1 MPQALTLV
9 SHLLCPYVQ
18 RAAIALHEK
27 GVPFERVVIDLA
39 NKPQWFLDISP
50 LGKVPLLKVR
60 QPDGNEAVLF
70 ESNVICE
77 YLEETQPGARL
88 HPEDP
93 LARAQHRAWM
103 EFGSATLADLWG
115 YETTQDATVFEQ
127 KRLALVAKFERV
139 EAALGE
145 GPEPCYFAG
154 KDFSLVDAVFAP
166 VFRYFEVFDAIADSH
181 IFDALPKVNAWRK
194 ALAARPSVREAVV
207 PEYPRHLME
216 FLQRHQ
222 AHLLTLAA

>member
-1 MPQALTLV
+1 MSPTLTLV

-27 GVPFERVVIDLA
+27 GVPLERVVIDLA
-39 NKPQWFLDISP
+39 NKPRWFLDISP

-60 QPDGNEAVLF
+60 RPDGSEAVLF

-93 LARAQHRAWM
+93 LARAEHRAWM
-103 EFGSATLADLWG
+103 EFGSAILADLWG

-127 KRLALVAKFERV
+127 KRLALAAKFERL
-139 EAALGE
+139 EATLGD
-145 GPEPCYFAG
+145 GPYFAG
-154 KDFSLVDAVFAP
+154 SSFSLVDAVFAP
-166 VFRYFEVFDAIADSH
+166 VFRYFEVFDAISDSRV
-181 IFDALPKVNAWRK
+181 FDGKSRLNAWRQ
-194 ALAARPSVREAVV
+194 ALAARPSVRDAVV
-207 PEYPRHLME
+207 PEYPQHLMA
-216 FLQRHQ
+216 FLRKHQ